1 MATKPLSTPKNKV
14 TRVFLDKTF
23 AKRVLCDNAERHMDV
38 REEMEGRGVTS
49 EAWLACATLGKVK
62 SNRGLKT
69 ESLILSTQ
77 R

>member
-1 MATKPLSTPKNKV
+1 
-14 TRVFLDKTF
+14 
-23 AKRVLCDNAERHMDV
+23 MDV

-49 EAWLACATLGKVK
+49 EAWLACATLEKVK